1 MSSEVW
7 SENKVSNGQLKRVK
21 RKQQDLMLRQRNAYT
36 LVKQEMKFGFKL
48 WDHAKKKIVP
58 SSGILQQQQKCD
70 WCLF

>member
-48 WDHAKKKIVP
+48 
-58 SSGILQQQQKCD
+58 
-70 WCLF
+70 